1 MINGHWLDAIG
12 GRKGL
17 LIGCI
22 GCAAS
27 CVCMG
32 LVAGRPVP
40 SLAAL
45 LLLNAVNLGFN
56 SLAALSVIRINVNWY
71 TQAERGVFS
80 GIFGVMISLGYFL
93 SLTVGSWACARALE
107 PTHPPTPRT
116 SAPRSPPEVATPTAL
131 HLPRHAG
138 RRICCEAAPSF
149 YPPRCSCWSPCR
161 CASL

>member
-45 LLLNAVNLGFN
+45 LLLRYLGTPWTFGDARAATAGDAPTLGDRMQRIERYQEL
-56 SLAALSVIRINVNWY
+56 SLPLLRNISLL
-71 TQAERGVFS
+71 AER
-80 GIFGVMISLGYFL
+80 
-93 SLTVGSWACARALE
+93 LE
-107 PTHPPTPRT
+107 Q
-116 SAPRSPPEVATPTAL
+116 V
-131 HLPRHAG
+131 
-138 RRICCEAAPSF
+138 EAAINEMSSAVIALDADLCGE
-149 YPPRCSCWSPCR
+149 RWV
-161 CASL
+161 LI